1 MQDERSQHKNRAKA
15 MSILRSRL
23 YQAQRDKQ
31 EKERSAMRLSQVG
44 SAARSDKVRT
54 YNFAANRI
62 KDHRIGL
69 AVFGMYVCR
78 WFRLVRL
85 LRSHSP
91 DRDEMI
97 NGQKLDMFIDALA
110 LAQRI
115 NALAALTQTDN
126 GKAAANA
133 RK

>member
-1 MQDERSQHKNRAKA
+1 
-15 MSILRSRL
+15 
-23 YQAQRDKQ
+23 
-31 EKERSAMRLSQVG
+31 
-44 SAARSDKVRT
+44 
-54 YNFAANRI
+54 
-62 KDHRIGL
+62 
-69 AVFGMYVCR
+69 
-78 WFRLVRL
+78 
-85 LRSHSP
+85 
-91 DRDEMI
+91 MI